1 MVQLNTPQPAEI
13 VVITCLLFIL
23 YRVACGLVPRHPRIV
38 DLFCGLILGIAFLKV
53 LNLLGAP
60 ISLHIPLNG
69 WTIAAVGLLGLP
81 GLLLLLLAKLILL

>member
-38 DLFCGLILGIAFLKV
+38 DLFCGLILGIAGLA
-53 LNLLGAP
+53 GAVA
-60 ISLHIPLNG
+60 
-69 WTIAAVGLLGLP
+69 AAVGKVDPFVDPKFALTGE
-81 GLLLLLLAKLILL
+81 I